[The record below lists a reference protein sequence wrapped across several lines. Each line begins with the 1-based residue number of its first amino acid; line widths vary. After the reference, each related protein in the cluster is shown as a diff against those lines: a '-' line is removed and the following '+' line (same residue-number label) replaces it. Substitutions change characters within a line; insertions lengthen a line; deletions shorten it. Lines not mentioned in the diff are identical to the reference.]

1 MRYGG
6 AVMRVGYVA
15 AVPVAGVVPWLQ
27 RFRVLLVEGA
37 FKFTQRPL
45 AAGRQLL
52 GRGQLAAQRAR
63 HARRRGCYA
72 RWLCYRGAR
81 AAICAVA
88 CGAFVARKVF
98 EYLN

>member
-15 AVPVAGVVPWLQ
+15 AVPGGGVVPWLQ
-27 RFRVLLVEGA
+27 RFRGLLAAGA

-45 AAGRQLL
+45 AAGRHLL
-52 GRGQLAAQRAR
+52 GRGQLAAKRAR
-63 HARRRGCYA
+63 HARWRGCYA

-81 AAICAVA
+81 AVLCAVA
-88 CGAFVARKVF
+88 CSAFAARKVF